1 MKALYLVSSCTTCLF
16 MWCVRF
22 VHFPLSYIMFTS
34 YVYSHYLTHTIS
46 LYTFTAP
53 TDAAFAALD
62 EDTLA
67 ALSADTDLLTSVLL
81 GHVVNGAVKSS
92 DLSNGQ
98 MVTTLNEEMPIEV
111 EFGTDGSIVLMGVGS
126 NANVVPLFDVMACNG
141 VIHTIDTVLLPSSGG
156 CPDDPGSIVNVA
168 VAQTPGEFNT
178 LVQLV
183 TDAGLVDYL
192 NDLDNESTVF
202 GE

>member
-1 MKALYLVSSCTTCLF
+1 
-16 MWCVRF
+16 
-22 VHFPLSYIMFTS
+22 MFTS
-34 YVYSHYLTHTIS
+34 YVYSHYLTHTHTIL

-67 ALSADTDLLTSVLL
+67 ALSDTELLKSVLL
-81 GHVVNGAVKSS
+81 GHVVDGAVMSS
-92 DLSNGQ
+92 DLSNGK
-98 MVTTLNEEMPIEV
+98 MVTTLNEDMPFEV
-111 EFGTDGSIVLMGVGS
+111 EFGTDGSIVLMGAGS
-126 NANVVPLFDVMACNG
+126 NAEVVPLFDVPACNG
-141 VIHTIDTVLLPSSGG
+141 YIHTINEVLLPSSGG
-156 CPDDPGSIVNVA
+156 CPDDPGSIVAVA

-183 TDAGLVDYL
+183 TDADLVGYL
-192 NDLDNESTVF
+192 NDLSKESTVF